1 MMLKVTLP
9 LFPIL
14 PPAPVFAI
22 LILLLAFQEHFLLA
36 LKNEKRLNKQKIQI
50 VFGNLSSPLQKGLSH
65 LAAQKRRLLPRSCV
79 LFSLPT

>member
-36 LKNEKRLNKQKIQI
+36 LKNEK
-50 VFGNLSSPLQKGLSH
+50 
-65 LAAQKRRLLPRSCV
+65 
-79 LFSLPT
+79 